1 MGSRPFARGPFRE
14 TCRMR
19 SHHFLGSGPY
29 SADLRDA
36 TADSAALADHVAGMV
51 VDQGLGVV
59 ACQIV
64 PFDNGGLTVVWVL
77 AESHLVLHYWGE
89 EGFATLD
96 LHICDYRSSNEE
108 KARRLVT
115 ALSGFCF
122 DDGAGSWRESH
133 LDYAA
138 SVRV

>member
-1 MGSRPFARGPFRE
+1 MGSRPSAPAPFRE
-14 TCRMR
+14 ICSMR

-29 SADLRDA
+29 SADLREL
-36 TADSAALADHVAGMV
+36 TADSAALVDYVAGIV
-51 VDQGLGVV
+51 VGNGLDVV
-59 ACQIV
+59 ARQIV

-96 LHICDYRSSNEE
+96 LHICDYRASNEE

-115 ALSGFCF
+115 ALNGFCF
-122 DDGAGSWRESH
+122 DDGAGSWRETH